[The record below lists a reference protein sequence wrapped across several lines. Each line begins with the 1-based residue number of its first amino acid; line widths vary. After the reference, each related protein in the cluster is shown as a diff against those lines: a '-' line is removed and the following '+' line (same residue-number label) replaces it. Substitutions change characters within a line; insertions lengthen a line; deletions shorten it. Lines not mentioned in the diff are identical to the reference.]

1 MRPKLDSAGRGHRV
15 HIQGEYSTLN
25 EQNEKPTVIMEP
37 LTEEEEQDFRSEVW
51 HSVAIGELS
60 EAEAAQ
66 VILVHSAL

>member
-1 MRPKLDSAGRGHRV
+1 M
-15 HIQGEYSTLN
+15 N